1 MRRYV
6 WCLLGVIGVLCVV
19 GMLMLYT
26 STAYAYEAAKL
37 DQSSEDLSGE
47 IASLESVYKDKTAN
61 FISQG
66 AHRANMVRYSPG
78 SREVRYAQVGG
89 AVYSMLSQRGL

>member
-1 MRRYV
+1 MTSNSVQYTQGQLQMRRYV

-47 IASLESVYKDKTAN
+47 IASLESVYNDKIAN
-61 FISQG
+61 VISQG
-66 AHRANMVRYSPG
+66 AHENKHGQVF
-78 SREVRYAQVGG
+78 SR
-89 AVYSMLSQRGL
+89 